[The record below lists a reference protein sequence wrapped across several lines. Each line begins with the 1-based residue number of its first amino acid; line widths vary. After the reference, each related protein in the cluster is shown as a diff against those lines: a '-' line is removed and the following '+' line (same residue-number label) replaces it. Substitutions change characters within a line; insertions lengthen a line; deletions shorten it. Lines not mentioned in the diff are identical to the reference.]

1 MIAIYLTNWWETF
14 LAALFEL
21 GSGVAGT
28 FAPMLGGGAAL
39 VLLIGWFLAVF
50 IGQLI
55 KKILGEKNI
64 AWSRAFSAILKTLKV
79 DSSRTHGATSN
90 G

>member
-28 FAPMLGGGAAL
+28 FAPMLGGGGGPRSSYRL
-39 VLLIGWFLAVF
+39 VFSCLYRTVDQENTGRKEYRMVESVF
-50 IGQLI
+50 GYFENI
-55 KKILGEKNI
+55 K
-64 AWSRAFSAILKTLKV
+64 SRFQ
-79 DSSRTHGATSN
+79 
-90 G
+90 

>member
-1 MIAIYLTNWWETF
+1 VGDIPC
-14 LAALFEL
+14 
-21 GSGVAGT
+21 GVIRARERRCGHIR
-28 FAPMLGGGAAL
+28 AYARRGGAAL